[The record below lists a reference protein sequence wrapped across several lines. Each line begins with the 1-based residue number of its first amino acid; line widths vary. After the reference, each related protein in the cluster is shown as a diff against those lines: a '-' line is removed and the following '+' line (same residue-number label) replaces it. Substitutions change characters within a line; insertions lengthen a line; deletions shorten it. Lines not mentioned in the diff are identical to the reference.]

1 MLHTESE
8 RMQVTVAEQG
18 MVQPERVDDN
28 ADCAFS
34 GAAEARSVMGVV
46 SRLVTKV
53 WSVCRFGLKSA
64 AKELVVAPGNDRGVV

>member
-34 GAAEARSVMGVV
+34 GAAEARSVMGAV
-46 SRLVTKV
+46 SRLATTLKYL
-53 WSVCRFGLKSA
+53 CRFGV
-64 AKELVVAPGNDRGVV
+64 EC